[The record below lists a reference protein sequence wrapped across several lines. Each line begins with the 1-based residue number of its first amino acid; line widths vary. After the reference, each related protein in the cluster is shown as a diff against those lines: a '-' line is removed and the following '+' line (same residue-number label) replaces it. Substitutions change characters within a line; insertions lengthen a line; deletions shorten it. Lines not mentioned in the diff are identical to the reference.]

1 MIVILLSYG
10 FVIGCYG
17 LTALAYSVK
26 QRLLHSNL
34 FLRSDSTYGPL
45 VSKGKR
51 P

>member
-10 FVIGCYG
+10 FVIGYG
-17 LTALAYSVK
+17 LTALAYSLK

-34 FLRSDSTYGPL
+34 FLGSDRTYGAL